1 MPQLPPIRYTKVQGE
16 SIAYRDCGGPGQPLV
31 YLGTNGS
38 HQDLIWDEPGYA
50 HFLRSLMDLG
60 RLVSFDR
67 RGSGLSSHTT
77 KPTIEARTA
86 DVIAVLDAVAIEAA
100 VIVAS
105 VGSSQAALAFAA
117 THPERCRA
125 LVLFAP
131 SARMSQTSGYDAGMP
146 AELMQSGIDL
156 AELTWGT
163 GVTAMLY
170 APSLAENVEFVAWTA
185 KMERSIATPVE
196 AREWVEMYDATDV
209 RDVLPHVGVPALVA
223 IPSDAGDLVAAQ
235 SRYVA
240 DHLESAR
247 AIEIPGRDHWPF
259 GDGMEPFL
267 AAATDFLAEVV
278 HLDPI
283 ASSNRRLAAVLFT
296 DIVSSTEQLQA
307 AGDRRWRATLE
318 SHDEIAQ
325 HAVARRGGRVV
336 KTTGDGTMAVFD
348 GPASAV
354 LTALDFISA
363 SKRIG
368 LSIRAGVHVGE
379 LEERGDDIA
388 GIAVHLASRI
398 ADSAAPGEVLVT
410 TTVRDLVAGSG
421 LRFEE
426 RGVHHMK
433 GIQEPSVLLAA
444 TLAQHS

>member
-1 MPQLPPIRYTKVQGE
+1 VRQLPPIRYTKVQGE

-50 HFLRSLMDLG
+50 HFLGNLMELG

-77 KPTIEARTA
+77 KPTIDARTA
-86 DVIAVLDAVAIEAA
+86 DVVAVLDAVGADAA
-100 VIVAS
+100 VLIGS

-117 THPERCRA
+117 THPDRCRA

-131 SARMSQTSGYDAGMP
+131 SARMSRAPGYDAGYP
-146 AELMQSGIDL
+146 GELVQLAIDAAES
-156 AELTWGT
+156 AWGT
-163 GVTAMLY
+163 GVTAPLY
-170 APSLAENVEFVAWTA
+170 TPSLVDDVGFVAWVA
-185 KMERSIATPVE
+185 KMERSSATPVE
-196 AREWVEMYDATDV
+196 AREWVQMYIGTDV
-209 RDVLPHVGVPALVA
+209 RDVLPHVSAPVLVA
-223 IPSDAGDLVAAQ
+223 IPSDAEEYVTAQ
-235 SRYVA
+235 SRFVA
-240 DHLESAR
+240 DHLPNAR
-247 AIEIPGRDHWPF
+247 AIEIPGRDLWPF

-267 AAATDFLAEVV
+267 AAVTGFLAEVV
-278 HLDPI
+278 HLELT

-318 SHDEIAQ
+318 SHDEIAG
-325 HAVARRGGRVV
+325 HVVARRGGRVV
-336 KTTGDGTMAVFD
+336 KTTGDGTVAVFD

-354 LTALDFISA
+354 LTALEFISA
-363 SKRIG
+363 VKRIG
-368 LSIRAGVHVGE
+368 LSVRAGVHVGE

-398 ADSAAPGEVLVT
+398 ADRAEPGEVLVT

-433 GIQEPSVLLAA
+433 GIREPAVLLAA
-444 TLAQHS
+444 SLAEHP